1 MASNSESCL
10 EAGLAALKQGNYQ
23 TAIANLEPI
32 ANNHNQSNACLQAKV
47 GLVMAY
53 ARTGEIAKAI
63 SLCEALIVSSKPDV
77 QEWAKSALKHL
88 NERKKRQQKA
98 QRKSS
103 KAVSFRVPTNPG
115 KHIKHTKEYENIN
128 SDDKD
133 NIKVIKIHW
142 IKARRAKVWQPLRK
156 SNLILSRLLSII
168 TFIAL
173 FWTIRIIFIASLR
186 LINMMIYQIPFVK
199 PIPIFYQDP
208 SFLILGILAILI
220 IILPWLLD
228 WLLEK
233 YLDQEE
239 LTKEKLSSYSRE
251 TMRVMQR
258 TCQQKRWKTPK
269 LKILPVTTPMLLS
282 YGNLPGTARIT
293 ISQGLLEALADDE
306 IATLYAFCL
315 GQIGRWDFILMSLLL
330 LITWP
335 FYAIYQKVSNW
346 GNKQKQNIGKW
357 IATFISR
364 VSYSLWCILT
374 GTALFNSRERIY
386 YSDRQ
391 AAEITGNPNGL
402 TRALLKISL
411 GIAHDIYQQQHTCWQ
426 LETFNI
432 LAPVSYQQ
440 SITLGSIPHHL
451 PFAAY
456 LQWEKFQPHRQ
467 WFTINQTHPLLGD
480 RLYRLNQIA
489 EHWHLNT
496 EIHFPKPAPISI
508 EPQTFLLQIAPWVGL
523 PLGIVLAGVIWL
535 IWQIGYILNIINL
548 KWIYDSP
555 SFIIGCILIGFS
567 IGTFI
572 RINHLFPDIDPS
584 KLHQA
589 PELPQLLADPSHLP
603 IDSIAISVTGKLL
616 GRDGI
621 NNSLAQDLILQ
632 TNQILV
638 KLHHISWLGEP
649 CPMEELIGKQVTVTG
664 WLRRGATAW
673 IDIQTLETSAGKKI
687 NSPHPILSMI
697 IAVASLAWGVYII
710 LKG

>member
-1 MASNSESCL
+1 MASHSESCL

-32 ANNHNQSNACLQAKV
+32 ANNHHQSKACLQAKV

-77 QEWAKSALKHL
+77 QEWAKNALKHL
-88 NERKKRQQKA
+88 KERNKRPQKA
-98 QRKSS
+98 PEGIQ
-103 KAVSFRVPTNPG
+103 TNPD
-115 KHIKHTKEYENIN
+115 KYIKHNKDHENIN

-133 NIKVIKIHW
+133 NTKTIKIHW

-173 FWTIRIIFIASLR
+173 FWTVRIIFTSCLR
-186 LINMMIYQIPFVK
+186 LINMIIYQMPFVK
-199 PIPIFYQDP
+199 AMQIFDQDP
-208 SFLILGILAILI
+208 SFLILAILAILI
-220 IILPWLLD
+220 IISPWLLD

-239 LTKEKLSSYSRE
+239 LTKEKLSCYSRE

-258 TCQQKRWKTPK
+258 ICQQKRWKTPK
-269 LKILPVTTPMLLS
+269 LKILPISTPMLLS

-315 GQIGRWDFILMSLLL
+315 GQIGRWDFMLMSLLL

-411 GIAHDIYQQQHTCWQ
+411 GIAHDIHKQQHSCWQ

-440 SITLGSIPHHL
+440 SMTLGSIPHHL
-451 PFAAY
+451 AFENY

-480 RLYRLNQIA
+480 RLHRLNQIA
-489 EHWHLNT
+489 ENWHLNT
-496 EIHFPKPAPISI
+496 EIHFHNPGLISS
-508 EPQTFLLQIAPWVGL
+508 EPQTFLLQIAPWIGL
-523 PLGIVLAGVIWL
+523 PLGIVLAGVIWS
-535 IWQIGYILNIINL
+535 IWQIGYILHIINL
-548 KWIYDSP
+548 KWIYDNP
-555 SFIIGCILIGFS
+555 SFILGCILIGFS

-572 RINHLFPDIDPS
+572 RINHLFPDIEPS
-584 KLHQA
+584 KIHQD
-589 PELPQLLADPSHLP
+589 PQLPQLLADPSHLP
-603 IDSIAISVTGKLL
+603 IDSIGISVTGKLL
-616 GRDGI
+616 GRHGI

-632 TNQILV
+632 TNHILL
-638 KLHHISWLGEP
+638 KLHHISWLGES
-649 CPMEELIGKQVTVTG
+649 CSIEEIIGKQVTVTG

-673 IDIQTLETSAGKKI
+673 IDIQTLETPGGKKI
-687 NSPHPILSMI
+687 NSLHPVLSMI
-697 IAVASLAWGVYII
+697 IAVASLVWGVYIM